1 MLWLGMWNQGRGP
14 EAGVKWCVGWDLLV
28 LEVGEEGGGGAEARE
43 EGEEGGAQGREG
55 GGRVA
60 QVAVGEVEGGQEL
73 GAQAR
78 RGGEWCVGCRRVGG
92 GKAPQEEGQRLVAG
106 GAVGRLGGARTVRVV
121 RALKVLKV
129 FRVFR
134 VFKVFKVFRVL
145 RAFKDVR
152 GGGGHWGV
160 GFGGAPGRGGL
171 GAQEGEEAAV
181 DVGVEDVVD
190 GARARGEGFEGYVA
204 RLDADGRGEVA
215 VADFQGDAAGRRA
228 ALAHD
233 AAYDAA
239 ERAVDHAH
247 GVGRGQ
253 IDFAGGIDREVVG
266 LGGGDA
272 PESLDGV
279 VAERYVAPPALS
291 RRFGGSVNY
300 GVDLGAGAA
309 ERAQLGGRSA
319 QKGVV
324 EQQGCLHAAR
334 AAALGAVEPAYARGK
349 KLWRSLFRAHG
360 GDGAAER
367 FGGGAPA
374 VGRTQC
380 NQKPWVC
387 GGMVAGYGHGVKKRL
402 RRARQWL

>member
-1 MLWLGMWNQGRGP
+1 MWNQGRGP
-14 EAGVKWCVGWDLLV
+14 GAGVRRCVGWELLI
-28 LEVGEEGGGGAEARE
+28 LEVGEEGGGGGEAAL
-43 EGEEGGAQGREG
+43 EGEEGGAQGGEG
-55 GGRVA
+55 GGGVA
-60 QVAVGEVEGGQEL
+60 QEAVGEVEGGQEF
-73 GAQAR
+73 GTQAR
-78 RGGEWCVGCRRVGG
+78 RGGEWCVGGRRVGG
-92 GKAPQEEGQRLVAG
+92 CKPSQEEGQRLVVA
-106 GAVGRLGGARTVRVV
+106 GAVGS
-121 RALKVLKV
+121 
-129 FRVFR
+129 
-134 VFKVFKVFRVL
+134 
-145 RAFKDVR
+145 
-152 GGGGHWGV
+152 
-160 GFGGAPGRGGL
+160 GGAPMRIRAIGPIGPINPIGPIEAL
-171 GAQEGEEAAV
+171 GAEEREEAAL

-190 GARARGEGFEGYVA
+190 GARTRRKGLQGYVA

-215 VADFQGDAAGRRA
+215 VADLQGDAAGRRA

-233 AAYDAA
+233 TACDAA
-239 ERAVDHAH
+239 ERAVDHTH
-247 GVGRGQ
+247 GVGCGQVDLARGV
-253 IDFAGGIDREVVG
+253 DREVVG

-291 RRFGGSVNY
+291 RRFGGSVDY
-300 GVDLGAGAA
+300 RVDLGAGGA

-324 EQQGCLHAAR
+324 EQQWRLHSAR

-367 FGGGAPA
+367 FRGGAPA

-380 NQKPWVC
+380 NQKPWFC

-402 RRARQWL
+402 RRARQGL

>member
-1 MLWLGMWNQGRGP
+1 MESGALAGGGRQI
-14 EAGVKWCVGWDLLV
+14 GVSSVGTIAKSF
-28 LEVGEEGGGGAEARE
+28 LEVGVEGGGGGEAAL
-43 EGEEGGAQGREG
+43 EGEEGGAQGGEG

-92 GKAPQEEGQRLVAG
+92 GKAPQEEGQRLVGSGGVGLGTLSRPQVGSG
-106 GAVGRLGGARTVRVV
+106 GAFGLCGLGGVGAY
-121 RALKVLKV
+121 KVLSAFKV

-134 VFKVFKVFRVL
+134 VVKVFRV
-145 RAFKDVR
+145 
-152 GGGGHWGV
+152 GGGSGC
-160 GFGGAPGRGGL
+160 GFGL
-171 GAQEGEEAAV
+171 GAEEGEEAAL

-190 GARARGEGFEGYVA
+190 GARTRGESLQGYVA

-215 VADFQGDAAGRRA
+215 VADLQGDAAGRRA

-233 AAYDAA
+233 TACDAA
-239 ERAVDHAH
+239 ERAIDHAH
-247 GVGRGQ
+247 GVGCGQVDLARGV
-253 IDFAGGIDREVVG
+253 DREVVG

-291 RRFGGSVNY
+291 RRFGGSVDY
-300 GVDLGAGAA
+300 RVDLGAGGA

-324 EQQGCLHAAR
+324 EQQWRLHSAR
-334 AAALGAVEPAYARGK
+334 AAAIGAVEPAYARGK

-367 FGGGAPA
+367 LGGGAPA

-402 RRARQWL
+402 RRARQGL